1 MSSNYVSKNS
11 LNSNVASNLP
21 QKRYTSELKVDPKL
35 MSALIGVGGCNI
47 RRITNIVRHGCYIR
61 GENDTFKVT
70 AYTKEAL
77 KQAMNI
83 LRQDERALKDPSNV
97 STKPT
102 TTIDVDR
109 SVVPHIVGKG
119 GSGLKVIMT
128 RVGDGCFI
136 VHKNDQFLI
145 TANTHR
151 DLEKAKLFI
160 NDEIDKYIALMEEH
174 NRTSKQINIV
184 LPKVLE
190 DEYNEPDDEPIIQPK
205 ALNLNSKQID
215 NTNQFAILDFDDEDD
230 IKDTRVP
237 TPIYR
242 NAVNHKNVIR
252 QEFAKQL
259 NIDFKDVPDK
269 LVNNFIR
276 DTIDEFP
283 SLNGI
288 PKRDNITPNI
298 TLEIEKKYSTLDTPW
313 SDKHK
318 TSSIIESVKVAKFEE
333 SERVRQIKLEEAK
346 KYAQKELLEA
356 SRLKSKHSKPMI
368 VEEMVVFSDDE
379 DDTIENNESDEYSD
393 DFVPEEPEPIKLT
406 VPVKKELVAPI
417 PSIPLFKSSNQS
429 WADMCDDE
437 DSDDAWN

>member
-1 MSSNYVSKNS
+1 MSSNYISKNTS
-11 LNSNVASNLP
+11 KSSAIASNLP
-21 QKRYTSELKVDPKL
+21 QKRYTSDLKVDPKL

-47 RRITNIVRHGCYIR
+47 RRITNLVRHGCYIR

-83 LRQDERALKDPSNV
+83 LRQDERALKDPSN
-97 STKPT
+97 SPTKPT
-102 TTIDVDR
+102 TSMDVDI
-109 SVVPHIVGKG
+109 SIVPHIVGKG

-145 TANTHR
+145 TANSQR
-151 DLEKAKLFI
+151 DLEKAKEFLQ
-160 NDEIDKYIALMEEH
+160 DEVDKYTALMEEH
-174 NRTSKQINIV
+174 SRTTRKHLTVV

-190 DEYNEPDDEPIIQPK
+190 DEADEPVIVHPK
-205 ALNLNSKQID
+205 PLPITSHKSID
-215 NTNQFAILDFDDEDD
+215 NSNQFAILDDDVED
-230 IKDTRVP
+230 IEETRVP

-242 NAVNHKNVIR
+242 NAAVHQRQFIR

-283 SLNGI
+283 TLAGI

-298 TLEIEKKYSTLDTPW
+298 TLEIEKKNPTVDTPW
-313 SDKHK
+313 GDKSK
-318 TSSIIESVKVAKFEE
+318 LSSIIESVKVAKFEE
-333 SERVRQIKLEEAK
+333 SERVRQIKQEEVK
-346 KYAQKELLEA
+346 KFAQKEQQEA
-356 SRLKSKHSKPMI
+356 HRLKSIHKSRPLV
-368 VEEMVVFSDDE
+368 VEEVIVFSDDE
-379 DDTIENNESDEYSD
+379 DEEPSEEYSD
-393 DFVPEEPEPIKLT
+393 DFVQEPEQLSTPLPRRELLPA
-406 VPVKKELVAPI
+406 PVFK
-417 PSIPLFKSSNQS
+417 PSKALS
-429 WADMCDDE
+429 WADMCDE